1 MICREVA
8 MEIDLILWDDE
19 DDPRGNYQHILGT
32 GEVTIDEV
40 EEILY
45 DPGSQVEDSRSSGR
59 PIVFGTTAEGRR
71 LAVVFEIEP
80 DDDLILI
87 RPVTAFPVPE
97 RGE

>member
-1 MICREVA
+1 

-19 DDPRGNYQHILGT
+19 DDPRGNYQHIVGA

-40 EEILY
+40 EAILY
-45 DPGSQVEDSRSSGR
+45 DPRSQVEDSRSSER
-59 PIVFGTTAEGRR
+59 PIAFGTTTEGRR

-80 DDDLILI
+80 DDDLVLI
-87 RPVTAFPVPE
+87 RPVTAFPVPD